1 MAKAIK
7 HGTVKGATSETHPW
21 LFNEDGTSKTQES
34 NPGLFKADGTP
45 RARVDYSAR
54 AKGTRRPNA
63 DVIAEIEALKVK
75 VQEDAAARLAK
86 LDGRIAKLLTVK
98 VSKAASKVDPA
109 VAAQAASDLLAA
121 GYNLASIAAM
131 EQTIK
136 NAKAALAGKSPE
148 ELVAMTEAAMASK
161 TAAVTY
167 DEPEDGEAA
176 E

>member
-7 HGTVKGATSETHPW
+7 HETVKGATNESHPW
-21 LFNEDGTSKTQES
+21 LFNEDGSSKTTET

-45 RARVDYSAR
+45 RARVDYSTR
-54 AKGTRRPNA
+54 AKGARRPNA
-63 DVIAEIEALKVK
+63 DVIAELEALKVK

-86 LDGRIAKLLTVK
+86 LDGRIAKLLTIK
-98 VSKAASKVDPA
+98 VSKASSKVDPE

-121 GYNLASIAAM
+121 GYNLASIAQM
-131 EQTIK
+131 EQTIR

-148 ELVAMTEAAMASK
+148 ELAAMTEAAMASK

-167 DEPEDGEAA
+167 DEADENEAA